1 MVNRVEKLSLLSE
14 MIAFAKYDKDI
25 MRIEF
30 NFLLGVAKQLDI
42 SREDF
47 EYLLENPV
55 TYTHLKSHSE
65 RIVQFHRLVLLMNIE
80 QEHNEDNNSA
90 GVIKLYNFGLRMGLS
105 HESITK
111 VLYLME
117 SFPNKIV
124 PPDVLIDIKDSDRL
138 FSFLNTRKK
147 MRKNI
152 KKIFV
157 NLDYNFLNNQIKF
170 NNIKMDNQ
178 EFNDQS
184 LVLINGNNF
193 KNRNKNRQILNE
205 IFSIYE
211 G

>member
-1 MVNRVEKLSLLSE
+1 MINRVEKLSLLSE

-25 MRIEF
+25 KRIEY

-47 EYLLENPV
+47 EYLIENPI

-80 QEHNEDNNSA
+80 QEFTETNNSK
-90 GVIKLYNFGLRMGLS
+90 GVTKLYNFGLRMGLS

-124 PPDVLIDIKDSDRL
+124 PPDVLIDIFK
-138 FSFLNTRKK
+138 TQ
-147 MRKNI
+147 
-152 KKIFV
+152 
-157 NLDYNFLNNQIKF
+157 YN
-170 NNIKMDNQ
+170 
-178 EFNDQS
+178 
-184 LVLINGNNF
+184 
-193 KNRNKNRQILNE
+193 
-205 IFSIYE
+205 
-211 G
+211 